1 MKTPYRKS
9 MKQTFN
15 VLIERDSEGWL
26 VASVPSLEGCHTQ
39 AKTFDELNER
49 VQEAIEVCLED
60 GSKPT
65 EFVGI
70 QQVAVEV

>member
-1 MKTPYRKS
+1 MQTPYPKP
-9 MKQTFN
+9 MKQIFN
-15 VLIERDSEGWL
+15 VLIERDSDGWL
-26 VASVPSLEGCHTQ
+26 VASVPSLEGCYTQ

-65 EFVGI
+65 EFVGM